1 MGFYWYIVDKC
12 WYMMVD
18 WFISWVQLISCPIL
32 SSHPQSSWFIV
43 LKLKLNHFVGSWS
56 QNFSGE
62 LTLPS
67 RCGRKFPPARLEIGV
82 EGLKSFSAER
92 FVGYLPASS
101 SATASCL
108 TRMKAETH
116 ESGSCPWCLRKGL
129 PYVAMLHCWP
139 HLAQEEAEQGL
150 LDSILKLMR
159 RVTIPASLEEDEKA
173 ALLWSSS
180 LTLFSS

>member
-1 MGFYWYIVDKC
+1 M
-12 WYMMVD
+12 
-18 WFISWVQLISCPIL
+18 
-32 SSHPQSSWFIV
+32 
-43 LKLKLNHFVGSWS
+43 
-56 QNFSGE
+56 
-62 LTLPS
+62 
-67 RCGRKFPPARLEIGV
+67 GV

-116 ESGSCPWCLRKGL
+116 EWFL
-129 PYVAMLHCWP
+129 PMVPQERVAICCHVALQP

-159 RVTIPASLEEDEKA
+159 RVTIPGSLEEDEKA
-173 ALLWSSS
+173 ALIWSSS